1 MSIFHFNQFSIQQ
14 TNSILK
20 VGTDAM
26 VLGSLVKTGN
36 ASHVLDIGTGTGV
49 LALMMAQKNQTAN
62 VTAVEID
69 ELSAKD
75 CQENFTNSPWS
86 HRLEIIVKDILEYEA
101 DNHFDLIICN
111 PPFYSNSLSNENKR
125 LASAK
130 HAVHLPF
137 DQLFQKIASLLSENG
152 KYWMIFP
159 FQDKQLVSDLAEKC
173 GLFPEIDY
181 SVNGKPNQPVRTVFC
196 FGQLK
201 PTAIESHEI
210 TIRNHDNSYTDAYKK
225 LTVDFHGVKL

>member
-49 LALMMAQKNQTAN
+49 LALMMAQMNSTAN
-62 VTAVEID
+62 VTAVEVD

-75 CQENFTNSPWS
+75 CKENFTNSPWN
-86 HRLEIIVKDILEYEA
+86 HRLEIIVKDILEFEA

-152 KYWMIFP
+152 KYWMILP
-159 FQDKQLVSDLAEKC
+159 FQDKQLVSDLAEKS

-201 PTAIESHEI
+201 STTIESHEI
-210 TIRNHDNSYTDAYKK
+210 TIRNHDNSYTEAYKK

>member
-1 MSIFHFNQFSIQQ
+1 MSIFHFNQFSVQQ

-26 VLGSLVKTGN
+26 VLGSLVKSEN
-36 ASHVLDIGTGTGV
+36 ATHILDIGTGTGV
-49 LALMMAQKNQTAN
+49 LALMMAQKYQTAN
-62 VTAVEID
+62 VTAVEVD
-69 ELSAKD
+69 ELSAQD

-86 HRLEIIVKDILEYEA
+86 HRLEIIVKDILDYET
-101 DNHFDLIICN
+101 NKRFDLIICN
-111 PPFYSNSLSNENKR
+111 PPFYSNSLLNEDKR

-130 HAVHLPF
+130 HASYLPF
-137 DQLFQKIASLLSENG
+137 DKLFDKTVSLMGENG
-152 KYWMIFP
+152 SFWMILP
-159 FQDKQLVSDLAEKC
+159 FQDKQLIMEIAEKS
-173 GLFPEIDY
+173 GLFLITDY

-196 FGQLK
+196 FSQLK

-210 TIRNHDNSYTDAYKK
+210 TIRNNDNSYTEAYKK